1 MTKGVII
8 TLFYMIGSV
17 NKLQQ
22 QYTSMHKKTNN
33 PNFVFEF
40 SSTKVAVLGK
50 SSGFKELLKFL
61 HPNQIFFT
69 VLIDHVL
76 VKEIK
81 CAGLD
86 SSYSQI
92 PLESLLQVLIQITGR
107 ENRKTLIDHKNI

>member
-69 VLIDHVL
+69 VLTDHVL
-76 VKEIK
+76 VQEIK

-107 ENRKTLIDHKNI
+107 ENRKTVIDHKNI

>member
-61 HPNQIFFT
+61 HPNQFFFT
-69 VLIDHVL
+69 VLVDHVL
-76 VKEIK
+76 MQEIN

-86 SSYSQI
+86 SSYI
-92 PLESLLQVLIQITGR
+92 
-107 ENRKTLIDHKNI
+107 